1 MILQIKLTHLRDKT
15 MQNKTQIKGQEN
27 MQQAPQAITLTK
39 PALLKY
45 TMFSLVF
52 AVITLFTIILPAEYN
67 IDPTGIGYKLG
78 LTIFHNVTAEK
89 STSPEA
95 SEKSKGATETIEVIV
110 PAGHGVEYKFI
121 MAQYQKLEYEWIT
134 DGSALYFDLHGE
146 PEGDK
151 TGYFESYAIATLS
164 EMKGSFTAPFAGSH
178 GWYWKNTSDAP
189 VTVQL
194 IVKGKYTKHGLN
206 K

>member
-1 MILQIKLTHLRDKT
+1 
-15 MQNKTQIKGQEN
+15 
-27 MQQAPQAITLTK
+27 MQQSNQQEIPQAITLSTT
-39 PALLKY
+39 ALIKY

-67 IDPTGIGYKLG
+67 IDPTGIGHKLG
-78 LTIFHNVTAEK
+78 LTVFSNVKPNVKTEISAQEVL
-89 STSPEA
+89 
-95 SEKSKGATETIEVIV
+95 EKSKDTTETIDVIV
-110 PAGHGVEYKFI
+110 PAGRGVEYKFI

-134 DGSALYFDLHGE
+134 NGSALYFDLHGE
-146 PEGDK
+146 PEGDT

-164 EMKGSFTAPFAGSH
+164 EMKGSFTAPFSGNH
-178 GWYWKNTSDAP
+178 GWYWKNTSDSP

-194 IVKGKYTKHGLN
+194 IVKGEYAKHDL